1 MRRLALLVPLF
12 ALTAT
17 GCKKDELQA
26 ALDEA
31 NAKLSAT
38 QKDLAAEKQAN
49 SELRAENQS
58 LQERIADLEA
68 EKQALDAQIEDLAKK
83 AGVTAKELAE
93 LRKEKLAREKE
104 LKVYKDLI
112 AQLKKLV
119 DAGTIKLGFR
129 KGRMIVQ
136 LDNSI
141 LFDSGKTE
149 LKEAGQAALT
159 QLATALTSV
168 GNRDFLIAGHT
179 DNVPIRSKRFRNN
192 WELSTARAVEVVT
205 FLTENG
211 MKSTN
216 VGAAGFGEFDP
227 VGDNNSDEG
236 RAQNRRIEIILMPKL
251 GAIPGLKE
259 LLEAGS

>member
-1 MRRLALLVPLF
+1 MRRLVLLVPLF
-12 ALTAT
+12 ALAAT

-31 NAKLSAT
+31 NAKLAAT
-38 QKDLAAEKQAN
+38 QKDLSAEKQAN
-49 SELRAENQS
+49 SELTAENQT

-68 EKQALDAQIEDLAKK
+68 EKQALEAQIADLAKK
-83 AGVTAKELAE
+83 HGVTQQELAE

-112 AQLKKLV
+112 AQLKALV

-141 LFDSGKTE
+141 LFDSGKTK
-149 LKEAGQAALT
+149 LKEAGQSALAQLASALT
-159 QLATALTSV
+159 TV

-205 FLTENG
+205 FLTANG

-216 VGAAGFGEFDP
+216 LGAAGFGEFDP
-227 VGDNNSDEG
+227 VGDNNDEG
-236 RAQNRRIEIILMPKL
+236 GRASNRRIEIILMPRL
-251 GAIPGLKE
+251 GAIPGLE
-259 LLEAGS
+259 EMLTGS

>member
-1 MRRLALLVPLF
+1 MRRLVLVIPLF
-12 ALTAT
+12 ALAAT

-31 NAKLSAT
+31 NAKLAAT

-49 SELRAENQS
+49 SELRAEKQT
-58 LQERIADLEA
+58 LEERIADLEA
-68 EKQALDAQIEDLAKK
+68 EKVQLEAQIDDLAKK

-93 LRKEKLAREKE
+93 LRKEKMAREKE

-129 KGRMIVQ
+129 KGRMVVE

-141 LFDSGKTE
+141 LFDSGKTK
-149 LKEAGQAALT
+149 LKEEGQAALAELT
-159 QLATALTSV
+159 TALASV
-168 GNRDFLIAGHT
+168 GQREFLISGHT

-205 FLTENG
+205 FMTENG
-211 MKSTN
+211 MKPSN

-251 GAIPGLKE
+251 GEIPGLRE
-259 LLEAGS
+259 MLSGS